1 MNLARVGVI
10 HLGAYN
16 LFSLYIPIPFA
27 VGDVSIIQQEAERPR
42 SDWNRE

>member
-10 HLGAYN
+10 HSGAYS
-16 LFSLYIPIPFA
+16 LFNLYIPIPFA
-27 VGDVSIIQQEAERPR
+27 GVDANIIQQEAGRPR